1 MYINKFRISST
12 ATGQVRIIS
21 QRSGLTP
28 NLVCRIAILLSFEA
42 GPISGAADDAGE
54 GQEFN
59 AYTLFG
65 DFQPL
70 FIDLLKYVEFGA
82 EEIKTHDSELL
93 ARLRLHID
101 RGVRQLLVRLK
112 SPADAAELIA
122 GSP

>member
-1 MYINKFRISST
+1 M

-21 QRSGLTP
+21 QRAGLTP
-28 NLVCRIAILLSFEA
+28 NLVCRMAMLSSFEA
-42 GPISGAADDAGE
+42 GAISGVSGDTGD

-70 FIDLLKYVEFGA
+70 FIDLLRYVECGSNEA
-82 EEIKTHDSELL
+82 KIEDSDLL
-93 ARLRLHID
+93 ERLRFHID
-101 RGVRQLLVRLK
+101 RGVRQLSVRLK

-122 GSP
+122 GNN